1 MKNNQGFSLLEILIS
16 ITLLAIMMV
25 YVIDITN
32 DGLETKDTVL
42 AEDQELFQVEM
53 AVNRIV
59 TDISHMYNPLLYAA
73 EKSNKKG
80 EDTEESDFF
89 EKNPDY
95 NASKKFPKVTVNGLL
110 VPVYE
115 AEDKDTIIFL
125 SAVNRRKVRDIK
137 QSNYVWIKYD
147 LRSSTITEDDKKR
160 TDGDY
165 EIIRY
170 FNANDPYKEDF
181 DWDNTKPQLLL
192 RHVKE
197 LQFSYWH
204 SERRKWVDT
213 IRELPSKDN
222 IIRGISLKLVWIDN
236 YGAPQEVNR
245 IIKIN
250 WPYFNTAKDE
260 KEKKAKDSKLED
272 EEPEEDEE
280 DS

>member
-1 MKNNQGFSLLEILIS
+1 MKNNKGFSLLEILIS

-32 DGLETKDTVL
+32 DGLDTKDTVL
-42 AEDQELFQVEM
+42 AEDQDLFQVEM
-53 AVNRIV
+53 AIHRI
-59 TDISHMYNPLLYAA
+59 TNDLSNMYNPLFYAA
-73 EKSNKKG
+73 KKSS
-80 EDTEESDFF
+80 DLDEESEYFEEEPDFRPS
-89 EKNPDY
+89 E
-95 NASKKFPKVTVNGLL
+95 KFPQITGNGLL

-125 SAVNRRKVRDIK
+125 STVNRRKVRDIK

-147 LRSSTITEDDKKR
+147 LQNSSITDDDKKR
-160 TDGDY
+160 QDGDY

-170 FNANDPYKEDF
+170 FNANDPYKKDF
-181 DWDNTKPQLLL
+181 DWDDVKPQLLL

-213 IRELPSKDN
+213 TKELPSKDKVV
-222 IIRGISLKLVWIDN
+222 RGIALKLVWIDN
-236 YGAPQEVNR
+236 TGSPREFNR
-245 IIKIN
+245 IIRVN
-250 WPYFNTAKDE
+250 WPFFNTIKDE
-260 KEKKAKDSKLED
+260 KEKKA
-272 EEPEEDEE
+272 EEAELEDEE